1 MTRHSLLDA
10 SSAALLVDL
19 YELTMMQAYTMC
31 GVEGTATFDL
41 FVRRLPPER
50 NFLLAAGLGT
60 VLELLEELRF
70 APEDLEYL
78 HATGLFRQEFLD
90 VLAGFRFEG
99 DVDAMPEGT
108 IAFAPEPLL
117 RITAPLAQAQ
127 FVETLV
133 MNQMHVQTL
142 LASKAIRIKFAA
154 RGRRVVDF
162 GLRRM
167 HGADAGL
174 SGARAYW
181 IAGLAA
187 TSNVLAGQRFGIPV
201 TGTMA
206 HSFIQAY
213 DDELEAMRRFQEVYP
228 ETVLLVDTYD
238 TLGGIDHVIRLARE
252 LGDACRIKGIRLDSG
267 DLVALSREARRR
279 LDQAGLPQLKIF
291 ASGNLDEYRIT
302 GLLADGAPI
311 DAFGVGTRM
320 GTSADAPSL
329 DMAYKLA
336 ELAGTGRL
344 KLTANKDTWPGVK
357 QVWRRSDEDQ
367 TFIDDTISLNNEV
380 VGGEP
385 LLVPVMRHGIRTGAG
400 REPIETARE
409 RAAAQLERLPHVLRR
424 LEPADPPY
432 QVGISQNLRRE
443 RQHVIARLAGV
454 HGSDRS

>member
-1 MTRHSLLDA
+1 VTQHSLLDP

-19 YELTMMQAYTMC
+19 YELTMMQAYQVC

-41 FVRRLPPER
+41 FVRRLPPQR
-50 NFLLAAGLGT
+50 NFLLVAGLGT
-60 VLELLEELRF
+60 LLELLEDVQF

-78 HATGLFRQEFLD
+78 DSTGLFRKEFLD
-90 VLAGFRFEG
+90 TLSGFRFAG

-108 IAFAPEPLL
+108 VAFAPEPLL
-117 RITAPLAQAQ
+117 RVTAPLAQAQ

-142 LASKAIRIKFAA
+142 LASKAARVQLAA

-174 SGARAYW
+174 AGARAYW

-213 DDELEAMRRFQEVYP
+213 DDELEAMRRFADVYP

-238 TLGGIDHVIRLARE
+238 TLGGVDRVIRLARE
-252 LGDACRIKGIRLDSG
+252 LGDACTIKGIRLDSG
-267 DLVALSREARRR
+267 DLAALSREARRR

-302 GLLADGAPI
+302 GLVADGAPI

-336 ELAGTGRL
+336 ELGGAGRL

-357 QVWRRSDEDQ
+357 QVWRRKNDHG
-367 TFIDDTISLNNEV
+367 TFLGDTISLDGEIA
-380 VGGEP
+380 GDEP
-385 LLVPVMRHGIRTGAG
+385 LLVPVMRHGARTRAG
-400 REPIETARE
+400 KEPLDAARE
-409 RAAAQLERLPHVLRR
+409 RAAGQIASLPPTLRR

-432 QVGISQNLRRE
+432 PVRISGRLREE
-443 RQHVIARLAGV
+443 RQHVISRLHRTHV
-454 HGSDRS
+454 LHEN

>member
-1 MTRHSLLDA
+1 MTRRSLLDP

-19 YELTMMQAYTMC
+19 YELTMMQAYHLC
-31 GVEGTATFDL
+31 GMEGTATFDL
-41 FVRRLPPER
+41 FVRRLPRER
-50 NFLLAAGLGT
+50 NFLLVAGLGT
-60 VLELLEELRF
+60 VLELLENLRF
-70 APEDLEYL
+70 APGDLEYL
-78 HATGLFRQEFLD
+78 ESTGLFRKEFLD
-90 VLAGFRFEG
+90 LLEGFLFTG

-108 IAFAPEPLL
+108 VAFAPEPLL

-127 FVETLV
+127 LVETLV
-133 MNQMHVQTL
+133 MNQVHVQTM
-142 LASKAIRIKFAA
+142 LASKAARVLLAA

-174 SGARAYW
+174 AGARAYW

-187 TSNVLAGQRFGIPV
+187 TSNVLAGKRFGIPV

-213 DDELEAMRRFQEVYP
+213 DDELEAMRRFAEVYP

-238 TLGGIDHVIRLARE
+238 TIGGVEKVIRLASE
-252 LGDACRIKGIRLDSG
+252 LGEECRIRGVRLDSG
-267 DLVALSREARRR
+267 DLAALARETRRR
-279 LDQAGLPQLKIF
+279 LDQAGLAQLKIF

-302 GLLADGAPI
+302 EILADGAPI

-336 ELAGTGRL
+336 ELDGLGRL

-357 QVWRRSDEDQ
+357 QVWRSSDADGRAAGDVIGLADE
-367 TFIDDTISLNNEV
+367 EV
-380 VGGEP
+380 DGRP
-385 LLVPVMRHGIRTGAG
+385 LLVPAMRGGKRTGVAL
-400 REPIETARE
+400 ETLDAARE
-409 RAAAQLERLPHVLRR
+409 RARREIEALPEGLRR
-424 LEPADPPY
+424 LETADPAYP
-432 QVGISQNLRRE
+432 VR
-443 RQHVIARLAGV
+443 V
-454 HGSDRS
+454 SDRLREERSAVIRRLHQAHLSAV